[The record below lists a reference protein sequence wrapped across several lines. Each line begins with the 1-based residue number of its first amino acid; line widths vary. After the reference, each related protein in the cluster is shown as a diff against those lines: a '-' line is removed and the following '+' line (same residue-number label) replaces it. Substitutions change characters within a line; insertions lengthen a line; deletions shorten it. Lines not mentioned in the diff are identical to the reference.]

1 MRCSEYVGI
10 DPPVFICVCI
20 CITSLSLRIFVI
32 YTLLMSFLA
41 LLTEDTP
48 LLPVEPVQVCPQRNL
63 QGQPENLGEGDKIG
77 ENVVKRER
85 GIPGDCR
92 EKWGKCLQVACNA
105 FLCLYWLYSKF
116 LIRGCSADFCGYIC
130 ANFQCVAPCLMKG
143 WSYWCMSY
151 STQHWITNTAK
162 LTRTVEGQNP
172 VQ

>member
-10 DPPVFICVCI
+10 DLPVFICVCI

-130 ANFQCVAPCLMKG
+130 ANFHCGPLFNEGVKVLMHVLLN
-143 WSYWCMSY
+143 
-151 STQHWITNTAK
+151 STLNNNTAK

>member
-85 GIPGDCR
+85 GFRGTV
-92 EKWGKCLQVACNA
+92 GKSEENVCKLLAMHSCAC
-105 FLCLYWLYSKF
+105 
-116 LIRGCSADFCGYIC
+116 IGC
-130 ANFQCVAPCLMKG
+130 
-143 WSYWCMSY
+143 
-151 STQHWITNTAK
+151 
-162 LTRTVEGQNP
+162 TVSF
-172 VQ
+172 